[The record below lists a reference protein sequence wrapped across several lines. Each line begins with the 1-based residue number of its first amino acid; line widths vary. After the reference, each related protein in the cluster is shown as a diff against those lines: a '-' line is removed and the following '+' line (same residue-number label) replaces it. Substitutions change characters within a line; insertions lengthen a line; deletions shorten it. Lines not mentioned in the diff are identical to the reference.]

1 MASGV
6 TNKGAYKI
14 LGWSLRQET
23 METNLYLALITNDV
37 VPTVDTNTLG
47 ELTQIATG
55 NGYTDGG
62 YQLTPNSTDFDVW
75 TEDDVN
81 DKGYLQLKD
90 IVWTASGG
98 SIPDSGTGAYYAVLT
113 DDNVTVASREVYA
126 WFELTGAPISVSN
139 GQTLTLPDV
148 QIDATTV

>member
-23 METNLYLALITNDV
+23 METNLYLALITNDN
-37 VPTVDTNTLG
+37 VPDVDTDTFG
-47 ELTQIATG
+47 ELTEIAAG
-55 NGYTDGG
+55 NGYTTGG

-81 DKGYLQLKD
+81 DKGYIQLKD

-98 SIPDSGTGAYYAVLT
+98 SIPDTGTGAYYAVLL
-113 DDNVTVASREVYA
+113 DDNGTIGSRKVYA
-126 WFELTGAPISVSN
+126 WFELTGAPVSVSD

-148 QIDATTV
+148 QIDATTT

>member
-14 LGWSLRQET
+14 LDWSLRQET
-23 METNLYLALITNDV
+23 METNLYLALITNDN
-37 VPTVDTNTLG
+37 VPTVDTNTFS
-47 ELTQIATG
+47 ELTEIAAG
-55 NGYTDGG
+55 NGYTSGG

-75 TEDDVN
+75 TEDDGA

-98 SIPDSGTGAYYAVLT
+98 SIPDSGTGAYYAVLL
-113 DDNVTVASREVYA
+113 DDNGTVSLREVYA

-148 QIDATTV
+148 QIDATTT

>member
-14 LGWSLRQET
+14 LGWALRQET
-23 METNLYLALITNDV
+23 METNLYLALITNDDT
-37 VPTVDTNTLG
+37 PGVDTNTLG
-47 ELTQIATG
+47 ELTEIASG
-55 NGYTDGG
+55 NGYTTGG

-75 TEDDVN
+75 TEDDGN
-81 DKGYLQLKD
+81 DKGLIQLKD

-113 DDNVTVASREVYA
+113 DDNGTVGDREVYA

-148 QIDATTV
+148 EIDATTT